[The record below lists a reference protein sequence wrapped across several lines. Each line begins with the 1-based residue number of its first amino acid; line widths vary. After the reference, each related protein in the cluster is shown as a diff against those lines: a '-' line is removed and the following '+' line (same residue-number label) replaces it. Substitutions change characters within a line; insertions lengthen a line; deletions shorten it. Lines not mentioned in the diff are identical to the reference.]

1 MSKTVKQ
8 ATYGQDC
15 RKVIDIKT
23 KLVYAGPLAFGKLRN
38 RVWMRIKAIAL
49 VGLTVPLVSYGQ
61 LNMTGGVSSI
71 EDPILLGDGRFED
84 YKTGTASTQRLL
96 TTRAP
101 TSDEQKL
108 IEQME
113 RLISNSRTKT
123 IALIDKQEVVW
134 IGYREP
140 YLKHERLLS
149 MSISKSIVAVATG
162 IAVCNK
168 KVNLEDRV
176 DSIFKEL
183 SGKDLGLATVK
194 DLLTMTS
201 GAWGGN
207 PDSTIFD
214 SQQRLKLATGTIGLK
229 DILLSE
235 QVSRA
240 HRNNVFSAKRKPGE
254 VFAYRSTD
262 PLVLARILEIV
273 ASETYGQFIE
283 ANILKPA
290 GISNSAI
297 SGRDFFGFPRADGVL
312 RLTLE
317 DWIRV
322 AIWIQEQR
330 KRTDCLGGFL
340 LTATQRQVD
349 NRTGSNFPQAFKSY
363 GYYFGLNNE
372 NVQDSFWAVGFGG
385 QRIGWSTIDEK
396 IIITF
401 SNSDA
406 HIKDLELLFN
416 QWITQEK

>member
-1 MSKTVKQ
+1 
-8 ATYGQDC
+8 
-15 RKVIDIKT
+15 
-23 KLVYAGPLAFGKLRN
+23 
-38 RVWMRIKAIAL
+38 
-49 VGLTVPLVSYGQ
+49 
-61 LNMTGGVSSI
+61 
-71 EDPILLGDGRFED
+71 
-84 YKTGTASTQRLL
+84 
-96 TTRAP
+96 
-101 TSDEQKL
+101 
-108 IEQME
+108 
-113 RLISNSRTKT
+113 
-123 IALIDKQEVVW
+123 
-134 IGYREP
+134 
-140 YLKHERLLS
+140 
-149 MSISKSIVAVATG
+149 
-162 IAVCNK
+162 
-168 KVNLEDRV
+168 
-176 DSIFKEL
+176 
-183 SGKDLGLATVK
+183 
-194 DLLTMTS
+194 MTS

-273 ASETYGQFIE
+273 TSETYGQFIE

-290 GISNSAI
+290 GISNPAI
-297 SGRDFFGFPRADGVL
+297 SGRDFFEFPRADGVL

-349 NRTGSNFPQAFKSY
+349 NSTGSNFPQAFKSY
-363 GYYFGLNNE
+363 GYYFGINNE

-385 QRIGWSTIDEK
+385 QRIGWSIHGEK

-406 HIKDLELLFN
+406 HIKNLERLFN
-416 QWITQEK
+416 QWITQKN